1 MIPPVPQVDFSF
13 GNVGDQVP
21 DSGPSFPQAWDASQE
36 MFPQEWAQYPS
47 PSHTRGRS
55 QTHPQQQYQQQCNVY
70 YRNAPH
76 STANGAPSEVPRYHT
91 LPLPQPSHSFTTS
104 QPPPRQDE
112 TMLSPLLI
120 DELPRTFPYQDL
132 ITPPT
137 PELPSSTLP
146 SPTST
151 AYYTPYSTI
160 GELDFFSPPNHFPS
174 LQVSPPTSIHSISHS
189 PYGSQHHPLP
199 SPMASTATISTAY
212 SSPFPYTPNHLP
224 NSVYSPIVASPSS
237 FHSMSVS
244 NTPAMG
250 PAPNLPS
257 ALPAFA
263 SATDP
268 PVSSE
273 APAPLPTRQEIPQ
286 MLGLVSTRSVFRAE
300 SFHVGAKPGVR
311 VRDVLSN
318 KVQVDGHDSRVFES
332 TGVRQFRFTIDWPGY
347 ESYGAY
353 IRVQHKGSGF
363 ITRGELAKAVCQR
376 IEKFMQKAKRKRP
389 SSPQDEAYTIAHGKS
404 RRGITIDKLWL
415 VRVVPKAASMWM
427 AELEMQT

>member
-1 MIPPVPQVDFSF
+1 
-13 GNVGDQVP
+13 
-21 DSGPSFPQAWDASQE
+21 
-36 MFPQEWAQYPS
+36 
-47 PSHTRGRS
+47 
-55 QTHPQQQYQQQCNVY
+55 
-70 YRNAPH
+70 
-76 STANGAPSEVPRYHT
+76 
-91 LPLPQPSHSFTTS
+91 
-104 QPPPRQDE
+104 
-112 TMLSPLLI
+112 MLSPLLLE
-120 DELPRTFPYQDL
+120 ELPRTFPYQDL

-146 SPTST
+146 SPATT

-174 LQVSPPTSIHSISHS
+174 LQVSPPASIHSISHS

-224 NSVYSPIVASPSS
+224 NNVYSPIVASPSS

-250 PAPNLPS
+250 PANGLPS
-257 ALPAFA
+257 AMPPFV

-268 PVSSE
+268 PVPPEE
-273 APAPLPTRQEIPQ
+273 APAPPPTRQEIPQ

-300 SFHVGAKPGVR
+300 SFHVGSKPGVR
-311 VRDVLSN
+311 VRDVLNN

-332 TGVRQFRFTIDWPGY
+332 TGVRQFRFTIDVSLDFSLWTPTSA
-347 ESYGAY
+347 EQSYGF
-353 IRVQHKGSGF
+353 ILRSGLGTNPMER
-363 ITRGELAKAVCQR
+363 ISACSIKVVDSLPAENSPRRYASASRSLCRKRCVPLYAPLARPVLTFSIARQ
-376 IEKFMQKAKRKRP
+376 KRKRP
-389 SSPQDEAYTIAHGKS
+389 SSPEDEAYAIAHGKS